1 MFLFY
6 RIWLESAQLMSQFP
20 GKSLNYA
27 YKYWK
32 KNPFMKEGD
41 TQSESFSTEFEI
53 KVLANDDFKPIN
65 KS

>member
-1 MFLFY
+1 
-6 RIWLESAQLMSQFP
+6 MSQFP

-41 TQSESFSTEFEI
+41 MQSESFSTEFEI